1 MAEIDGRAIRWEDI
15 RSRVV
20 ESAAPEA
27 LRKLIL
33 ERRLETMC
41 AQQGVEVGEPEYAV
55 EREQIERSMIGAGLA
70 LDSADAGRMLE
81 RVRRERGLGT
91 VRYESLIRTNAMLR
105 ALVSES
111 AEPDEPEL
119 RRGYDALY
127 GPRLR
132 VRLITAGSFD
142 EATRL
147 VRLAR
152 DGTDFAELA
161 VRFSADPSA
170 ARGGLLEAMSVHDES
185 YPLAVRAAAKELQ
198 AGGGAGA
205 VSGVIALENGF
216 AILKLERVVPAPEDA
231 PSFESLRAQL
241 RDDVRLRRERIL
253 MNELAGRLLPG
264 AGELRIFDEEIR
276 HAWRR
281 ARSSIPAR
289 R

>member
-1 MAEIDGRAIRWEDI
+1 MNSGYPTQTRRRFDLFRLSFAAFLILTVAGCSPRTGAGITGGLDRADRSVATPRTDQSAGRAPSGRPESVVAEIDGRAIRWEDI
-15 RSRVV
+15 RSRVI

-41 AQQGVEVGEPEYAV
+41 AQQGLEVGEPEYAV

-198 AGGGAGA
+198 AGGGAG
-205 VSGVIALENGF
+205 
-216 AILKLERVVPAPEDA
+216 
-231 PSFESLRAQL
+231 
-241 RDDVRLRRERIL
+241 
-253 MNELAGRLLPG
+253 G
-264 AGELRIFDEEIR
+264 AG
-276 HAWRR
+276 A
-281 ARSSIPAR
+281 AR
-289 R
+289 